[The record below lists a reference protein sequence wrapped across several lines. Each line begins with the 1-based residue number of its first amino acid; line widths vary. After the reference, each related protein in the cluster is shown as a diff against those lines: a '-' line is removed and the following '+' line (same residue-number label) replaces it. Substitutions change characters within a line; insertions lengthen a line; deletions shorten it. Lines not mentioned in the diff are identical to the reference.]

1 MTYNIIK
8 REYMK
13 IVILLCLSFN
23 LSANEDCTSIDNDIA
38 RLACYDEN
46 AKNSPIVDKKS
57 TGERDYIAEA
67 RESVVKNF
75 KDPDSAKFRNEVIYH
90 NSGLTTSH
98 HKGVCGEVNSKNSY
112 GAYTGFKR
120 YYYSFGEAGA
130 STEGS
135 KSTFDIFWDIVCQN
149 KE

>member
-1 MTYNIIK
+1 
-8 REYMK
+8 MK

-23 LSANEDCTSIDNDIA
+23 LLAKEDCPNIENDIA

-46 AKNSPIVDKKS
+46 AKNSSSVDEKS

-67 RESVVKNF
+67 RESVVLKF

-90 NSGLTTSH
+90 NSSLTSIGI
-98 HKGVCGEVNSKNSY
+98 GVCGEVNSKNSY
-112 GAYTGFKR
+112 GAYTGFKK
-120 YYYSFGEAGA
+120 YYYTFNDAGA
-130 STEGS
+130 STESS
-135 KSTFDIFWDIVCQN
+135 KSTFDVFWGMVCKN

>member
-1 MTYNIIK
+1 
-8 REYMK
+8 MK
-13 IVILLCLSFN
+13 YIILLILSFN
-23 LSANEDCTSIDNDIA
+23 LSAKEDCTSIDNDIA

-46 AKNSPIVDKKS
+46 AKNSSSVDKKS

-67 RESVVKNF
+67 RKSVVINF

-98 HKGVCGEVNSKNSY
+98 HKAVCGEVNSKNSY
-112 GAYTGFKR
+112 GAYTGFKK
-120 YYYSFGEAGA
+120 YYYSFGESGA
-130 STEGS
+130 KTVSSSSS
-135 KSTFDIFWDIVCQN
+135 KGVFDFFWDTICKN